1 MYQYQYFAKFIIVL
15 LALAII
21 LLIVKRVRDKKN
33 EDFEDRDN

>member
-15 LALAII
+15 LALAVVILII
-21 LLIVKRVRDKKN
+21 KRIRDKRK